1 MDDFIGKGWSFPPSF
16 NKAAQSVEMVSDEAE
31 IEGSLSVLFSTQIG
45 ERLFRPTFGCNLD
58 DYLFKN
64 NSTVVILRMKNM
76 ITQAIKEFE
85 PRITLDSVNVN
96 MDEIIDG
103 RLSISLSYTINATNR
118 KYNMVYPYYL
128 ENA

>member
-31 IEGSLSVLFSTQIG
+31 IEGSLAVLFSTQIG

-58 DYLFKN
+58 DYLFKS
-64 NSTVVILRMKNM
+64 NSTVVVLRMKNM
-76 ITQAIKEFE
+76 ISQTIEEFE
-85 PRITLDSVNVN
+85 PRITLDSVDIN
-96 MDEIIDG
+96 MDEILEG
-103 RLSISLSYTINATNR
+103 KMTISLFYTINATNR

>member
-1 MDDFIGKGWSFPPSF
+1 MDDFIGEGWSFPPSF

-31 IEGSLSVLFSTQIG
+31 IESSLAVLFSTQIG

-76 ITQAIKEFE
+76 ISQTIEEFE
-85 PRITLDSVNVN
+85 PRITLDSVDIN
-96 MDEIIDG
+96 MDEIFEG
-103 RLSISLSYTINATNR
+103 KMAISLFYTINATNR

>member
-1 MDDFIGKGWSFPPSF
+1 MDDFIGKGWSFPPNF

-31 IEGSLSVLFSTQIG
+31 IEGSLAVLFSTQVG
-45 ERLFRPTFGCNLD
+45 ERLFRPTFGCNLN
-58 DYLFKN
+58 DYLFRN
-64 NSTVVILRMKNM
+64 NSEVVILRMKNM
-76 ITQAIKEFE
+76 IAQAIEEFE

-103 RLSISLSYTINATNR
+103 KLSISLLYTINATNR

>member
-31 IEGSLSVLFSTQIG
+31 IESSLAVLFSTQIG

-76 ITQAIKEFE
+76 ISQTIEEFE
-85 PRITLDSVNVN
+85 PRITLDSVDIN
-96 MDEIIDG
+96 MDEIFEG
-103 RLSISLSYTINATNR
+103 KMAISLFYTINATNR

>member
-1 MDDFIGKGWSFPPSF
+1 MDDFIGKGWSFPPCF
-16 NKAAQSVEMVSDEAE
+16 NKAAQGVEMVSDEAE
-31 IEGSLSVLFSTQIG
+31 IEGSLAVLFSTQVG
-45 ERLFRPTFGCNLD
+45 ERLFRPTFGCNLN
-58 DYLFKN
+58 DYMFRS
-64 NSTVVILRMKNM
+64 NSEVVILRMKNM

>member
-31 IEGSLSVLFSTQIG
+31 IESSLAVLFSTQIG

-76 ITQAIKEFE
+76 ISQTIEEFE
-85 PRITLDSVNVN
+85 PRITLDSVDIN
-96 MDEIIDG
+96 MDEIFEG
-103 RLSISLSYTINATNR
+103 KMSISLFYTINATNR

>member
-31 IEGSLSVLFSTQIG
+31 IESSLAVLFSTQIG

-76 ITQAIKEFE
+76 ISQTIEEFE
-85 PRITLDSVNVN
+85 PRITLDSVDIN
-96 MDEIIDG
+96 MDEIFEG
-103 RLSISLSYTINATNR
+103 EMAISLFYTINATNR

>member
-1 MDDFIGKGWSFPPSF
+1 MDDFIGKGWSFPPNF

-31 IEGSLSVLFSTQIG
+31 IEGSLAVLFSTQVG

-58 DYLFKN
+58 EYMFKS
-64 NSTVVILRMKNM
+64 NSEVVILRMKNM
-76 ITQAIKEFE
+76 ISQTIKEFE
-85 PRITLDSVNVN
+85 PRITLESVDIS
-96 MDEIIDG
+96 MDEILEG
-103 RLSISLSYTINATNR
+103 KLSINLSYTINATNR